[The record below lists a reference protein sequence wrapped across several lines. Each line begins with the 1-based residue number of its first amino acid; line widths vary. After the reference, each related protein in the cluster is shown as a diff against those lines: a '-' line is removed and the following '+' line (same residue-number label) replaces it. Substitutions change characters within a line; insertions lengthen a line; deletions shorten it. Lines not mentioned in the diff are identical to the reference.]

1 MTPNR
6 FAPNE
11 MAPKVREAL
20 EQAAKRGSRV
30 AKLDWETLMF
40 GPQKDFIQDQSRLKV
55 ACCSRRAGKSHGVA
69 LALLKAGFEH
79 PGSFPIY
86 MNMNRSSAKVI
97 IWPALRDIDRKLGLG
112 LRFDNV
118 TSNIKLPNDSV
129 IQVYGVGSRRE
140 MDKSRGGK
148 PPAVCLDEAQNMGQD
163 MLYLINE
170 ILLPSTA
177 DYQAPI
183 MVTGT
188 PSNNRHSP
196 FYKIANG
203 MQLSEK
209 SSLGWSVHHWTMA
222 DNPFIPDP
230 AGELELALAANGWTR
245 NTPAFRREFLGEWVF
260 DTHRGCFDYRDAM
273 VVDRFPEE
281 LATDW
286 RYIIGVDLGT
296 EDPCAF
302 TVLAYS
308 RSIGRTYVLE
318 SYREPEL
325 TVLAAGTEIER
336 LMHRFPNYSHIVVD
350 SGGQGAAFVKQWKS
364 THPHIPARPV
374 KKGFDSVDMGVSIIN
389 ADIRA
394 GKLFFVEQGCID
406 VLAEMAELQWDE
418 KSLQVGKRIIKRG
431 WDDHA
436 TDSLRYAY
444 TKVRTHDNSGFVVDD
459 RPTSDRERMDRIHA
473 QLKQRELSRNPRHE
487 EPLWVKAGKWKRPG
501 RRGF

>member
-1 MTPNR
+1 MTQ
-6 FAPNE
+6 AE
-11 MAPKVREAL
+11 REAL
-20 EQAAKRGSRV
+20 RQSAKRGGRV
-30 AKLDWETLMF
+30 QSLDWDALMF
-40 GPQKDFIQDQSRLKV
+40 GPQKAFITDPARLKV

-86 MNMNRSSAKVI
+86 MNMNRASAKVI
-97 IWPALRDIDRKLGLG
+97 IWPALRDIDRKLNLG

-118 TSNIKLPNDSV
+118 TSNVKLPNDSM

-140 MDKSRGGK
+140 MDKARGGK
-148 PPAVCLDEAQNMGQD
+148 PPAVCLDEAQNMGYD

-203 MQLSEK
+203 GQLSEQ
-209 SSLGWSVHHWTMA
+209 STLGWSVHHWTMQ
-222 DNPFIPDP
+222 DNPWIPD
-230 AGELELALAANGWTR
+230 ADGELELALAANGWTR

-260 DTHRGCFDYRDAM
+260 DTHRTAFDYRESM

-281 LATDW
+281 IASDW

-308 RSIGRTYVLE
+308 RKVGRTYVLE
-318 SYREPEL
+318 SYREPGL
-325 TVLAAGTEIER
+325 SVLQAGTEIER
-336 LMHRFPNYSHIVVD
+336 LMNRFPNYSHIVVD

-374 KKGFDSVDMGVSIIN
+374 KKGFDSVDMGISIIN

-394 GKLFFVEQGCID
+394 GKLFFVERGCLD
-406 VLAEMAELQWDE
+406 VLQEMAELQWDE
-418 KSLQVGKRIIKRG
+418 KSLEIGKRIIKRG
-431 WDDHA
+431 WEDHA
-436 TDSLRYAY
+436 ADSLRYGY
-444 TKVRTHDNSGFVVDD
+444 TKVRTHDTQGFVVDD
-459 RPTSDRERMDRIHA
+459 TPADDRERLERLHA
-473 QLKQRELSRNPRHE
+473 QLRERELSRNPKKR
-487 EPLWVKAGKWKRPG
+487 EPLWVRAGKWKRPG
-501 RRGF
+501 RGRI